1 MVRRIKL
8 LPRAEK
14 ELEALSPAIQGQ
26 IINKLELLR
35 EFPEL
40 GPAMFD
46 AFQGYRS
53 LLAAKNTYRLCEISY
68 NGWVLEYNR
77 LKKDRRRLL
86 ALTGLTHKEFVV
98 LHQAFRTAYATVYP
112 EDKTA
117 DGSIRKRQAGGG
129 RKGQLRTTEQKLLF
143 SLVYQKTYPLQ
154 VVLAEIFGLSQS
166 RVNRWLQRLLPI
178 LKQALDELGVLPTRE
193 PDKFA
198 LHERRHQEAAE
209 LIIDGTD
216 RRRQRPKNPAQQAL
230 HYSGKQKTHSDKNIV
245 VVNAKTKRVGY
256 LSQTY
261 AGKMHDKKIVDT
273 EPLRYPRGTILY
285 QDTGFQ
291 GYAPKV
297 QQTHQPKKSR
307 ARAR

>member
-1 MVRRIKL
+1 ML
-8 LPRAEK
+8 
-14 ELEALSPAIQGQ
+14 
-26 IINKLELLR
+26 
-35 EFPEL
+35 
-40 GPAMFD
+40 D
-46 AFQGYRS
+46 
-53 LLAAKNTYRLCEISY
+53 
-68 NGWVLEYNR
+68 YNR

-98 LHQAFRTAYATVYP
+98 LHQAFRTAYATMYP
-112 EDKTA
+112 EGKTA
-117 DGSIRKRQAGGG
+117 DGSVRRRQAGGG

-143 SLVYQKTYPLQ
+143 SLVYQKTDPLQ

-193 PDKFA
+193 PDKLA
-198 LHERRHQEAAE
+198 LHERRHQEATE

-230 HYSGKQKTHSDKNIV
+230 HSSGKQKTHSDKNLV

-261 AGKMHDKKIVDT
+261 AGKMPDKKIVDT